1 MDDAQL
7 EPETDPGRDWPADF
21 AWVVGLAVLAVAFFL
36 DLGAVVF
43 GVVCVLVVLAWLA
56 FFRLRWGV
64 WWTPRS

>member
-1 MDDAQL
+1 M
-7 EPETDPGRDWPADF
+7 
-21 AWVVGLAVLAVAFFL
+21 AVLAVAFFL